1 METRKQSKTR
11 DGLPAE
17 TLSRG
22 GAKDL
27 RSIREQVA
35 QHLLDYPS
43 NMQRCIREQ
52 LAIQQNILGDPAL
65 LDGPNYRRISSR
77 TLQRMF
83 VEYDERFFLGQT
95 QRLVEFRQGSLDF
108 RLSKRMTR
116 TGGKTTRIDF
126 AQPTATGQLRSY
138 EITLSSHLLFQAF
151 KTSNPRPELVS
162 GVRCRN
168 RLEATQRIFEHEML
182 HLLEMLLWVHSSC
195 AESRFKRMARR
206 LFGHT
211 QSTHQLPTRGEV
223 AKTEFGL
230 AAGQWVEFTHEGKTL
245 TGFVNRIGQRA
256 TVLVK
261 HAGGELYS
269 DGFHYQKFYVPLKL
283 LARSQRKSG

>member
-116 TGGKTTRIDF
+116 TGGKTTRRRGSCEVMKSPCHPTCFFKPSRLQILVRNSCLAFGAEIDSKRHRGSSSMRCCICLRCCF
-126 AQPTATGQLRSY
+126 GCTPVVLSLDSKEWRGGCLVIHSPPTSCR
-138 EITLSSHLLFQAF
+138 HVVRW
-151 KTSNPRPELVS
+151 PRPSLGWQLAS
-162 GVRCRN
+162 G
-168 RLEATQRIFEHEML
+168 
-182 HLLEMLLWVHSSC
+182 
-195 AESRFKRMARR
+195 
-206 LFGHT
+206 
-211 QSTHQLPTRGEV
+211 
-223 AKTEFGL
+223 
-230 AAGQWVEFTHEGKTL
+230 
-245 TGFVNRIGQRA
+245 
-256 TVLVK
+256 
-261 HAGGELYS
+261 
-269 DGFHYQKFYVPLKL
+269 
-283 LARSQRKSG
+283 